1 MVRSSTS
8 LTPNQKHH
16 AFFFSGEGAFFSRT
30 ETYGIRIWPS
40 KKKKKKNSC
49 SLFQGSF
56 HSVKKGMRK
65 TKKRGTCERSSLTYA
80 VSLPAF
86 FAYLCCLLSLLFFLF
101 FFFPPLTKEK
111 EEEKKKRE
119 KSNRCA
125 AGCICVRVLGFC
137 ILQNSFFFFFHF
149 SAQLTNFGGQK
160 T

>member
-1 MVRSSTS
+1 M
-8 LTPNQKHH
+8 P
-16 AFFFSGEGAFFSRT
+16 FFFPEKVLFFLARKHTGSESG
-30 ETYGIRIWPS
+30 PK

>member
-16 AFFFSGEGAFFSRT
+16 AFFFFFRRRCFFFSH
-30 ETYGIRIWPS
+30 GNIRDQNLAL

-137 ILQNSFFFFFHF
+137 ILQNSFFFFFSF
-149 SAQLTNFGGQK
+149 
-160 T
+160 